1 MQNYLGEISALLT
14 SFFWAGSSIFFTLA
28 GKVYGSLIVNRV
40 RLVMALLLLMATN
53 WYLYAT
59 PIPWNAG
66 WGPWFWLGLSGFI
79 GLVLGDIF
87 LFQAYLWIGPRI
99 TMLMMSLNPVIGA
112 LSAWLILGEK
122 LRGIEW
128 AGILL
133 TLSGIAW
140 VVWEGNGR
148 NKTEANPNYLRGILF
163 GLGAAAGQAIGLVL
177 SKKGLANDFPAISGN
192 VIRMV
197 VAAFSLWTI
206 TLLQGQVKYT
216 LQQVRQHPRANL
228 LSLGGAICGPFIGV
242 SFSLYAVQHANV
254 GVASTLM
261 ALPPVILL
269 PISYFFFKERFG
281 WGAVIGTLVAIGGVA
296 LLFLV

>member
-1 MQNYLGEISALLT
+1 MQNYLGEFSALLT
-14 SFFWAGSSIFFTLA
+14 SFFWAGSSIFFTLG

-40 RLVMALLLLMATN
+40 RLVMAWLLLMATN
-53 WYLYAT
+53 WYLYGAA
-59 PIPWNAG
+59 IPWDAG

-87 LFQAYLWIGPRI
+87 LFQAYLWVGPRI

-112 LSAWLILGEK
+112 LSAWFLLGET

-128 AGILL
+128 LGILL
-133 TLSGIAW
+133 TLGGIAW

-148 NKTEANPNYLRGILF
+148 NKANPNPNYMRGILF
-163 GLGAAAGQAIGLVL
+163 GLGAAAGQALGLVL
-177 SKKGLANDFPAISGN
+177 SKKGLANDFPAVSGN
-192 VIRMV
+192 VIRML
-197 VAAFSLWTI
+197 VATFSLWTI
-206 TLLQGQVKYT
+206 TLFQGQIKYT
-216 LQQVRQHPRANL
+216 VEQVRRQPRANL
-228 LSLGGAICGPFIGV
+228 FTLGGAICGPFIGV

-269 PISYFFFKERFG
+269 PVSYFLFKERFG
-281 WGAVIGTLVAIGGVA
+281 WGAVFGTLVAIGGVA